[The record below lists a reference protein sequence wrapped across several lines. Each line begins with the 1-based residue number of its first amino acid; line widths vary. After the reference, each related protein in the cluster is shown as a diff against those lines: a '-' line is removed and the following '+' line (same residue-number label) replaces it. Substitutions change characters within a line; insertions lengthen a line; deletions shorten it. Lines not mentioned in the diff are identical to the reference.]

1 MQIGWLKDGDDDRF
15 REDVAGVVACGVPVK
30 VIMELPLLTEDEKE
44 VAVELAVEAGPS
56 R

>member
-30 VIMELPLLTEDEKE
+30 VIMELPLRTEDEKE